1 MTARLT
7 DLLSAGLIKDLAG
20 DDERFAKIERA
31 TVKVAKEFNER
42 PVLLIDGIL
51 AGINPDVPAKDPA
64 IVLAEQALVSE
75 WKTMHSVYPNSPI
88 GLLRAILLAA
98 AEQADAGPRP
108 AIVWLTAADMLPL
121 LRPGNEGPIV
131 RRMLTEFATKTE
143 KLALASASINHS
155 DEILSPILSPVPA
168 QNPRAVDRDNLL
180 LLVAAAAG
188 PDYRS
193 DGRSLPDPNPG
204 WPTNQTART
213 WSADFADRMHSL
225 LADELD
231 TLSSELGERQR
242 QLVEQLTGAL
252 DGQRTW
258 MLEAIKHSHTRS
270 QAEEVRLNVLW
281 WSEALYSPTLRRSYR
296 ELPPPL
302 AAVVMAIDLLDQ
314 VPKPTPASVAHLLAE
329 VVHRLPGSAHDRKYE
344 LRPLLI
350 ELHAARD
357 ELPDDWSNERPPR
370 TRGRLSLRDLVFASI
385 SASSGTTDASVAS
398 AIHQAGL
405 APDVALSLPTL
416 ARAVFRQEQAVRL
429 AGVVP

>member
-1 MTARLT
+1 MTTRLT

-31 TVKVAKEFNER
+31 TTRVATEFNEH
-42 PVLLIDGIL
+42 PALLIDGIL
-51 AGINPDVPAKDPA
+51 AGINPDVPATDPA
-64 IVLAEQALVSE
+64 IFVAKQALVSE
-75 WKTMHSVYPNSPI
+75 WKTMDSVYPNAPI

-121 LRPGNEGPIV
+121 LRPGKEGPLI
-131 RRMLTEFATKTE
+131 RRMLAEFATKTE
-143 KLALASASINHS
+143 MLALASASVNH
-155 DEILSPILSPVPA
+155 DVELLPPIFPLPA

-188 PDYRS
+188 PDYRN
-193 DGRSLPDPNPG
+193 DGRTLPDPNPG
-204 WPTNQTART
+204 WPTNATART

-225 LADELD
+225 LADELEA
-231 TLSSELGERQR
+231 LSSELEGRQR
-242 QLVEQLTGAL
+242 QLVEQLTDAL
-252 DGQRTW
+252 AGQQAR
-258 MLEAIKHSHTRS
+258 MLEAVKSSHTRS

-281 WSEALYSPTLRRSYR
+281 WSEALYSPALRRSYR
-296 ELPPPL
+296 DLPPPL

-314 VPKPTPASVAHLLAE
+314 VPKLTPASVAHLLAE

-344 LRPLLI
+344 LRPLLV
-350 ELHAARD
+350 ELHAARG
-357 ELPDDWSNERPPR
+357 ELPDDWSNEHPPR

-385 SASSGTTDASVAS
+385 SASSGNTDATVAS

-405 APDVALSLPTL
+405 APDVAISLPTL

-429 AGVVP
+429 AGVVR